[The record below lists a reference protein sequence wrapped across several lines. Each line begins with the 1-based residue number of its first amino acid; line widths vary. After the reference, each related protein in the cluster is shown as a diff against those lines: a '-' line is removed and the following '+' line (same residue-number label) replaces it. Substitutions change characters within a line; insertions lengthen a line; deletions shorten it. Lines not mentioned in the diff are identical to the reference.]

1 MNLIRLGITCIL
13 ITITVSQHAKAAIAL
28 DRTRAIF
35 DGNRDAMS
43 LKLRNDSRQNPY
55 LAQVW
60 LEDEQGN
67 RITSPFIVTPP
78 LQRIEASQNSQIR
91 IQRTP
96 DAQKSLPSDR
106 ESVYYLSVR
115 EIPPRNK
122 DGENYLQI
130 ALQTRIKMF
139 YRPASIQA
147 GNDGVH
153 YEQGISLSIQG
164 NRVTL
169 GNDTPY
175 FLTVLDIENP
185 REQKITEPF
194 DSRML
199 APHSDTSFERSS
211 ERDVHH
217 VKVYYVNDFGG
228 VSALPFNCTVGQSQC
243 ERIPQ

>member
-13 ITITVSQHAKAAIAL
+13 LAISVSQHANAAIAL

-35 DGNRDAMS
+35 DGSRDAMS
-43 LKLRNDSRQNPY
+43 LKLRNDSHQHPY
-55 LAQVW
+55 LAQTW

-67 RITSPFIVTPP
+67 RITSPFIATPP
-78 LQRIEASQNSQIR
+78 LQRIEPSQNSQIR

-96 DAQKSLPSDR
+96 GAQKSLPSDR

-115 EIPPRNK
+115 EIPPRSK

-147 GNDGVH
+147 SNDGVH

-175 FLTVLDIENP
+175 FLTVVDIENP
-185 REQKITEPF
+185 REQKVTEPF

-199 APHSDTSFERSS
+199 APRSDSSFTRSS
-211 ERDVHH
+211 ERDVQD

-228 VSALPFNCTVGQSQC
+228 VSALSFQCTAGQSQC
-243 ERIPQ
+243 KRIPQ